1 MISKSLISKAAPVV
15 VIAVLLILFVTCTK
29 RIDPGYAGIEVDLY
43 GGNKGVQSYTLRT
56 GMVFYNPML
65 TQIVTYPVFVQTA
78 IWTKSPDEGKV
89 ANEEITFNSK
99 EGLVI
104 SGDVNLSYQLSE
116 KLVPDF
122 YVKFRQDNLDHFTH
136 GIMRNLTRDA
146 FNEEAV
152 NYSVEELYGIRKE
165 EFLAKVKERVN
176 ANISKFGITI
186 EQFGFVG
193 ALRIPE
199 NVINALNAK
208 IEATQNAIKAENVL
222 RQTEAEAQQ
231 QITKAKGASEAN
243 RLLTASISQPLIEW
257 RRLEVNEKALAKWNG
272 SVPSVVS
279 GGAAGSGLILQLPG
293 LNGK

>member
-1 MISKSLISKAAPVV
+1 MDTQKLLLKFLPLLVV
-15 VIAVLLILFVTCTK
+15 VAALVLFITCTK
-29 RIDPGYAGIEVDLY
+29 RIDPGFAGIEVDLY
-43 GGNKGVQSYTLRT
+43 GGNKGVQSYALRT
-56 GMVFYNPML
+56 GMVFYNPL
-65 TQIVTYPVFVQTA
+65 TTTIVTYPVFVQTA
-78 IWTKSPDEGKV
+78 IWTRSVEEGKA

-104 SGDVNLSYQLSE
+104 SGDVNLSYQLDE
-116 KLVPDF
+116 KMVPNF

-152 NYSVEELYGIRKE
+152 NYTVEELYGIKKE
-165 EFLAKVKERVN
+165 EFLNRVKQRVN
-176 ANISKFGITI
+176 DNISNYGIRI

-231 QITKAKGASEAN
+231 QITRAKGAAEAN
-243 RLLTASISQPLIEW
+243 RLLTSSISQPLIEW
-257 RRLEVNEKALAKWNG
+257 RRLEINEKALAKWNG
-272 SVPSVVS
+272 AVPTVFS
-279 GGAAGSGLILQLPG
+279 GASGNNMILQLPG
-293 LNGK
+293 LSGK

>member
-1 MISKSLISKAAPVV
+1 MNYTVYLKRFLPIIIIAA
-15 VIAVLLILFVTCTK
+15 ALVLFATCTK

-43 GGNKGVQSYTLRT
+43 GGNKGVQSYSLRT
-56 GMVFYNPML
+56 GMVFYNPLM
-65 TQIVTYPVFVQTA
+65 TMIVTYPVFVQTA
-78 IWTKSPDEGKV
+78 IWTRSVEEGK
-89 ANEEITFNSK
+89 ATNEEITFNSK

-104 SGDVNLSYQLSE
+104 SGDVNLSYQLDE
-116 KLVPDF
+116 KMVPNF

-152 NYSVEELYGIRKE
+152 NYNVEELYGVKKE
-165 EFLAKVKERVN
+165 EFLTRVKQRVN
-176 ANISKFGITI
+176 INIQNYGIKI

-231 QITKAKGASEAN
+231 QITRAKGAAEAN
-243 RLLTASISQPLIEW
+243 RLLTSSISQQLIEW
-257 RRLEVNEKALAKWNG
+257 RRLEINEKALARWNG
-272 SVPSVVS
+272 TVPTVYS
-279 GGAAGSGLILQLPG
+279 GTSGNNMILQLPG
-293 LNGK
+293 LGGK

>member
-1 MISKSLISKAAPVV
+1 MYPKNLLIKFAPVI
-15 VIAVLLILFVTCTK
+15 VIVAGLILFTTCTK

-43 GGNKGVQSYTLRT
+43 GGNKGVQSYSLRT
-56 GMVFYNPML
+56 GMVFYNPLM
-65 TQIVTYPVFVQTA
+65 TSIVTYPVFVQTA
-78 IWTKSPDEGKV
+78 IWTRSADEGK
-89 ANEEITFNSK
+89 ATNEEITFNSK

-104 SGDVNLSYQLSE
+104 SGDVNLSYQLDE
-116 KLVPDF
+116 KKVPDF

-152 NYSVEELYGIRKE
+152 NFTVEELYGVRKE
-165 EFLAKVKERVN
+165 EFLSKVKERVN
-176 ANISKFGITI
+176 VNIQTYGIKI

-231 QITKAKGASEAN
+231 QITRAKGASEAN
-243 RLLTASISQPLIEW
+243 RLLTSSISQQLIEW
-257 RRLEVNEKALAKWNG
+257 RRLEINEKALGKWNG
-272 SVPSVVS
+272 SVPTVYS
-279 GGAAGSGLILQLPG
+279 GTTGNNMILQLPG
-293 LNGK
+293 LSGK

>member
-1 MISKSLISKAAPVV
+1 MNPRGLLVKFLPVII
-15 VIAVLLILFVTCTK
+15 IATGLLLFITCTK

-43 GGNKGVQSYTLRT
+43 GGNKGVQSYALRT
-56 GMVFYNPML
+56 GMVFYNPLM
-65 TQIVTYPVFVQTA
+65 TTIVTYPVFVQTA
-78 IWTKSPDEGKV
+78 IWTRSMDEGKTT
-89 ANEEITFNSK
+89 NEEITFNSK

-104 SGDVNLSYQLSE
+104 SGDVNLSYQLDE
-116 KLVPDF
+116 KLVPNF
-122 YVKFRQDNLDHFTH
+122 YVKFRQDNLEHFTH

-152 NYSVEELYGIRKE
+152 NFNVEELYGVKKE
-165 EFLAKVKERVN
+165 EFLTKAKQRVN
-176 ANISKFGITI
+176 NNIQTYGIKI

-231 QITKAKGASEAN
+231 QITRAKGAAEAN
-243 RLLTASISQPLIEW
+243 RLLTSSISVQLIEW
-257 RRLEVNEKALAKWNG
+257 RRLEINEKALDKWNG
-272 SVPSVVS
+272 AVPTVFS
-279 GGAAGSGLILQLPG
+279 GASGNNMILQLPG
-293 LNGK
+293 LSGK

>member
-1 MISKSLISKAAPVV
+1 MIPRKLLVKIAPVLV
-15 VIAVLLILFVTCTK
+15 LALLIILFTTCTK

-56 GMVFYNPML
+56 GMVFYNPL
-65 TQIVTYPVFVQTA
+65 FTQIVTYPVFVQTA
-78 IWTKSPDEGKV
+78 IWTRSTDEGK
-89 ANEEITFNSK
+89 ATNEEITFNSK

-104 SGDVNLSYQLSE
+104 SGDVNLSYQLDE
-116 KLVPDF
+116 KLVPNF
-122 YVKFRQDNLDHFTH
+122 YVKFRQDNLEHFTH

-152 NYSVEELYGIRKE
+152 NYTVEELYGIKKE
-165 EFLAKVKERVN
+165 VFLAKVKERVN
-176 ANISKFGITI
+176 DNISKFGIKI

-231 QITKAKGASEAN
+231 QITRAKGAAEAN
-243 RLLTASISQPLIEW
+243 RLLTSSISQQLIEW
-257 RRLEVNEKALAKWNG
+257 RRLEINDKALNKWNG
-272 SVPSVVS
+272 AVPTVYS
-279 GGAAGSGLILQLPG
+279 GAGAGNNLILQLPG

>member
-1 MISKSLISKAAPVV
+1 MFSKKMLIKFSPVLAF
-15 VIAVLLILFVTCTK
+15 ILLVLFFLTCTK

-43 GGNKGVQSYTLRT
+43 GGNKGVQSYILRT
-56 GMVFYNPML
+56 GMVFYNPL
-65 TQIVTYPVFVQTA
+65 ITNIVTYPVFVQTA
-78 IWTKSPDEGKV
+78 IWTRSRDEGRA

-104 SGDVNLSYQLSE
+104 SGDVNLSYQLDE
-116 KLVPDF
+116 KLVPNF

-152 NYSVEELYGIRKE
+152 NYTVEELYGIKKE
-165 EFLAKVKERVN
+165 MFLTKVKERVN
-176 ANISKFGITI
+176 SNIGTYGIKI

-208 IEATQNAIKAENVL
+208 IEATQNAIRAENVL

-231 QITKAKGASEAN
+231 QISRAKGAAEAN
-243 RLLTASISQPLIEW
+243 RLLTSSISQQLIEW
-257 RRLEVNEKALAKWNG
+257 RRLEINEKALIKWNG
-272 SVPSVVS
+272 AVPTVYS
-279 GGAAGSGLILQLPG
+279 GSPGNNMILQLPG

>member
-1 MISKSLISKAAPVV
+1 MNPRNLVIKFLPVIVV
-15 VIAVLLILFVTCTK
+15 VVGILLFMTCTK

-43 GGNKGVQSYTLRT
+43 GGNKGVQSYALRT
-56 GMVFYNPML
+56 GMVFYNPLM
-65 TQIVTYPVFVQTA
+65 TTIVTYPVFVQTA
-78 IWTKSPDEGKV
+78 IWTRSIDEGKT

-104 SGDVNLSYQLSE
+104 SGDVNLSYQLDE
-116 KLVPDF
+116 KLVPNF

-152 NYSVEELYGIRKE
+152 NFSVEELYGVRKE
-165 EFLAKVKERVN
+165 EFLNKVKARVN
-176 ANISKFGITI
+176 ENITTYGIKI

-231 QITKAKGASEAN
+231 QITRAKGASEAN
-243 RLLTASISQPLIEW
+243 RLLTSSISVQLIEW
-257 RRLEVNEKALAKWNG
+257 RRLEINEKALDKWNG
-272 SVPSVVS
+272 SVPTVFS
-279 GGAAGSGLILQLPG
+279 GASGNNMILQLPG
-293 LNGK
+293 LSGK

>member
-1 MISKSLISKAAPVV
+1 MYPKNFLIKFSPL
-15 VIAVLLILFVTCTK
+15 ILLIAGVILFTTCTK
-29 RIDPGYAGIEVDLY
+29 RIDPGFAGIEVDLY
-43 GGNKGVQSYTLRT
+43 GGNKGVQSYSLRT
-56 GMVFYNPML
+56 GMVFYNPL
-65 TQIVTYPVFVQTA
+65 TTMIVTYPVFVQTA
-78 IWTKSPDEGKV
+78 IWTRSVEEGKA

-104 SGDVNLSYQLSE
+104 TGDVNLSYQLDE
-116 KLVPDF
+116 KMVPEF

-152 NYSVEELYGIRKE
+152 NFSVEELYGVKKE
-165 EFLAKVKERVN
+165 EFLNNVKARVN
-176 ANISKFGITI
+176 NNISVYGIKI

-231 QITKAKGASEAN
+231 QITRAKGASEAN
-243 RLLTASISQPLIEW
+243 RLLTSSISQQLIEW
-257 RRLEVNEKALAKWNG
+257 RRLEINEKALAKWNG
-272 SVPSVVS
+272 AVPEVMS
-279 GGAAGSGLILQLPG
+279 GTTGNNMILQLPG
-293 LNGK
+293 LSGK